1 MSVKKKKKR
10 SRSYRA
16 AEAKRNKALR
26 AANAEQDFRASS
38 MDESVATAP
47 EGDHTYK
54 ADTTD
59 KAGIANKVEK
69 NEKADRKVNADKSDK
84 TDKTDK
90 TEKSDKAETSVTD
103 ERKDAE
109 PAGHSEKPGAHI
121 KGTVFLA
128 LFFSI
133 SFFFTETVFKLA
145 VESIH
150 APLSFA
156 VMGLFAL
163 SAGFLT
169 ASIISLFPRK
179 VTAVLS
185 PVILTVLFFAFLIEF
200 LICREFKVA
209 YDINTIFNAAT
220 DALGGFKSD
229 IAALIFC
236 TDGIMHILLFAIP
249 LVLWFILGRKITRI
263 LSGRGIFGKGGLKAA
278 CGSGIAFT
286 GAAAAYAGA
295 LVMILGYGI
304 FSSAY
309 TDQYNFEAA
318 VSDFGL
324 GTAVRLDVKNIVAS
338 RTTGPEFETG
348 YDTFTAS
355 VADPTGMGAGSLYS
369 GGFSAG
375 VTGQTSVSRAATSSS
390 NGANFNSKTGGA
402 GDGQVSGI
410 SRVGDPASAIAA
422 DGYVPKTAGDDVDV
436 TAGVGSLNEFGISY
450 YGSDSVSGNAVS
462 GDMGSLLPVYGAG
475 ASMDPASYGYS
486 ISDIDFNALAA
497 AGGKVGEVDAY
508 VASLQPSRQNPY
520 TGMFKGKNLIIICAE
535 AFSGPN
541 VIDPDLTPT
550 LYRLSTKGINF
561 NDYYQQSTAGT
572 TGGEYQLLFGLL
584 PTSGGSSVRTITAN
598 GTHTNIGAML
608 GEEGYYGMAFHNG
621 SYTYYH
627 RNETHNKLGYSEGFM
642 GMGNGM
648 EAFVGKKW
656 PESDVEMMEGTLPMY
671 IDHQPFSVYYMSV
684 SGHSGYTFG
693 TNAMSKKNR
702 DAVEAWCEAKGLQY
716 SEEVMAYLA
725 ANLELE
731 NAVAYIVETLEEKG
745 IADDTVICINADH
758 FPYGLDKD
766 ASLGNMPYLSE
777 LYGYPVTTY
786 EERDRNRAII
796 WSGMLEKYAPIEV
809 NTPASSIDLLPTLC
823 NLFDTDWDSR
833 LYPGRDVFSDALPVA
848 FNTNYDW
855 KTDLGTYNAAKKTFT
870 PVNDQVVIPD
880 GYVAGV
886 SSLVKN
892 KITFCKSVLN
902 YDYYTH
908 VYAETP

>member
-1 MSVKKKKKR
+1 MSVKKKKKKL
-10 SRSYRA
+10 RSYRA
-16 AEAKRNKALR
+16 AEAKRKKALM
-26 AANAEQDFRASS
+26 AEDLK
-38 MDESVATAP
+38 ET
-47 EGDHTYK
+47 ETK
-54 ADTTD
+54 AEELRTET
-59 KAGIANKVEK
+59 G
-69 NEKADRKVNADKSDK
+69 
-84 TDKTDK
+84 K
-90 TEKSDKAETSVTD
+90 TEKSDVKSATESKAGEAVAEKLVEKTEKAPEKSGETSEHV
-103 ERKDAE
+103 
-109 PAGHSEKPGAHI
+109 EKPARPVW
-121 KGTVFLA
+121 GTVLLA
-128 LFFSI
+128 LFLSL

-145 VESIH
+145 VESMH
-150 APLSFA
+150 DPVSFA
-156 VMGLFAL
+156 VMGLFSL

-169 ASIISLFPRK
+169 ASLISLFPRK
-179 VTAVLS
+179 AAKVLS
-185 PVILTVLFFAFLIEF
+185 PLVLVVLFFAFLIEF
-200 LICREFKVA
+200 LICRQFKVA
-209 YDINTIFNAAT
+209 YDLNTIFNAAT

-236 TDGIMHILLFAIP
+236 ADGITHILLFAIP
-249 LVLWFILGRKITRI
+249 MLLWAVFGKRITPI
-263 LSGRGIFGKGGLKAA
+263 LSEKGIFGKGGHKAA
-278 CGSGIAFT
+278 CGFGVSFT
-286 GAAAAYAGA
+286 VAAAAYAGA

-338 RTTGPEFETG
+338 RTAGPEFETG
-348 YDTFTAS
+348 YDTFAAAGADNSGAS
-355 VADPTGMGAGSLYS
+355 SGSLYS

-375 VTGQTSVSRAATSSS
+375 VTGQTVSGDSPASA
-390 NGANFNSKTGGA
+390 GNSTNYNAGKAGGA
-402 GDGQVSGI
+402 GNGQVSRI
-410 SRVGDPASAIAA
+410 SGAGDPSSMVTSGGNGYGITEAAA
-422 DGYVPKTAGDDVDV
+422 DLTAG
-436 TAGVGSLNEFGISY
+436 AGSLNDFVNVQGGDFPVS
-450 YGSDSVSGNAVS
+450 GNSVSGNT
-462 GDMGSLLPVYGAG
+462 GSLLPVYGAG
-475 ASMDPASYGYS
+475 ASMDPTSYGYS
-486 ISDIDFNALAA
+486 VSDIDFNALAA

-520 TGMFKGKNLIIICAE
+520 TGMFKGKNLIVICAE

-561 NDYYQQSTAGT
+561 NNYYQQSTAGT

-608 GEEGYYGMAFHNG
+608 NDEGYYGMAFHNG

-627 RNETHNKLGYSEGFM
+627 RNETHTKLGYSEGFM

-648 EAFVGKKW
+648 EQFVGKKW
-656 PESDVEMMEGTLPMY
+656 PESDVEMMQGTLPMY

-693 TNAMSKKNR
+693 TNAMSKKNK
-702 DAVEAWCEAKGLQY
+702 DAVEAWCEEKGLQY
-716 SEEVMAYLA
+716 SEEVKAYLA

-731 NAVAYIVETLEEKG
+731 NAVTYIVETLEEKG

-766 ASLGNMPYLSE
+766 ASLGNMPCLSE

-908 VYAETP
+908 VYADTQ